1 MLAKRSCLP
10 LVCAQ
15 VHHPIMA
22 GHSFG
27 FQQFNLPVATAE
39 SEGIRHMPEAIDDP
53 VAGYVRRIGIHMQ
66 RVADDPAPPGIA
78 GEGRHLPIGGGP
90 RRRNLPDDGI
100 DAVEGVR
107 CILSVVLSGWL
118 FLQRRHSLGKYFLS
132 SYGVTWSLYSFHS

>member
-1 MLAKRSCLP
+1 
-10 LVCAQ
+10 
-15 VHHPIMA
+15 MA

-27 FQQFNLPVATAE
+27 FQQFNLPIATAE

-78 GEGRHLPIGGGP
+78 GEGRHLPIGGDP
-90 RRRNLPDDGI
+90 PPRNLPDDSI
-100 DAVEGVR
+100 DAVEGFR
-107 CILSVVLSGWL
+107 RILPIMLSGWL
-118 FLQRRHSLGKYFLS
+118 FLQKRHSLGRYFLS

>member
-1 MLAKRSCLP
+1 
-10 LVCAQ
+10 
-15 VHHPIMA
+15 MA

-27 FQQFNLPVATAE
+27 FQQFNLPVATTE
-39 SEGIRHMPEAIDDP
+39 SEGIRHTPEAIDDP

-78 GEGRHLPIGGGP
+78 GEGRHLPIGGDP
-90 RRRNLPDDGI
+90 PPRNLPDDGI

-107 CILSVVLSGWL
+107 RILTVVLVMSGWL
-118 FLQRRHSLGKYFLS
+118 FLQSHSLGRYFLS